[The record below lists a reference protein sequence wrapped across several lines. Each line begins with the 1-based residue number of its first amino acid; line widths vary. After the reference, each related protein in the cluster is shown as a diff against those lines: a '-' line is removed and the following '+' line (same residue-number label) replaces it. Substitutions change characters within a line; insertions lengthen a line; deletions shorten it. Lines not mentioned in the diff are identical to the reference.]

1 VDSDGPNGQTTPEGP
16 AGEMFMVER
25 GPGVTVL
32 HLRGDV
38 DAAAAP
44 TLRTVLAEIVEE
56 AVPLLRIDMAAVDF
70 IDSVGISV
78 LVAAYNR
85 TVDRNLAFEVAAV
98 PEGCLRVFEIT
109 RLTDVFTI
117 VP

>member
-1 VDSDGPNGQTTPEGP
+1 MDTEGPNGRSVEP
-16 AGEMFMVER
+16 FVVER
-25 GPGVTVL
+25 DAGLTTL
-32 HLRGDV
+32 RLRGDV
-38 DAAAAP
+38 DAASAP
-44 TLRTVLAEIVEE
+44 ALRTVLAEIVDE
-56 AVPLLRIDMAAVDF
+56 AAPKLRIDMAAVEF

-85 TVDRNLAFEVAAV
+85 TTDRGLEFEVAAV

>member
-1 VDSDGPNGQTTPEGP
+1 MDTEGPNGRAVES
-16 AGEMFMVER
+16 FVVER
-25 GPGVTVL
+25 SEGLTT
-32 HLRGDV
+32 LRLAGDI

-44 TLRTVLAEIVEE
+44 QLRTVLAEIVDE
-56 AVPLLRIDMAAVDF
+56 AAPRLRIDMAGVEF

-85 TVDRNLAFEVAAV
+85 TMERGLDFEVATV

>member
-1 VDSDGPNGQTTPEGP
+1 MDSDGPNGQAIPEDSSGDT
-16 AGEMFMVER
+16 FVVER
-25 GPGVTVL
+25 GAGVTVL
-32 HLRGDV
+32 HLQGDV

-56 AVPLLRIDMAAVDF
+56 AVPLLRIDMAQVDF

>member
-1 VDSDGPNGQTTPEGP
+1 MDTEGPNGRSVEP
-16 AGEMFMVER
+16 FVVER
-25 GPGVTVL
+25 GAGLTT
-32 HLRGDV
+32 LRLQGDV
-38 DAAAAP
+38 DAASAP
-44 TLRTVLAEIVEE
+44 ALRTVLAEIVDE
-56 AVPLLRIDMAAVDF
+56 AAPKLRIDMAAVEF

-85 TVDRNLAFEVAAV
+85 TMDRGLDFEVATV

>member
-1 VDSDGPNGQTTPEGP
+1 MDNVAQP
-16 AGEMFMVER
+16 
-25 GPGVTVL
+25 
-32 HLRGDV
+32 
-38 DAAAAP
+38 
-44 TLRTVLAEIVEE
+44 LRTAMAEVLDEQPA
-56 AVPLLRIDMAAVDF
+56 LLRIDMAGVDF

-85 TVDRNLAFEVAAV
+85 ATERDVAFEVAAV
-98 PEGCLRVFEIT
+98 PAVCLRVFEIT